1 MDGARVTAL
10 CFSPA
15 WALACLVGCAETRT
29 AAEIDA
35 MARYQELAGTEWRQ
49 VLHDGCTGNWRDA
62 WFLDGRKATVTNGP
76 NGMTFTAGPA
86 AGDDSC
92 HAVLW
97 TKRSFRGDLKIE
109 YEYTRTD
116 SAVRYV
122 TILYIQATGSGDAEH
137 RKDIA
142 AWSDLRT
149 VPSMRLYFNHMNTYH
164 ISYAAFGTR
173 NDDPGGDYIRA
184 RRYMPDAGKGLA
196 GTELK
201 DEYARTGL
209 FKTGVPYRITVI
221 KSGQELFMHIQGD
234 GREQVCHFRNVALPP
249 IVEGRI
255 GLRHMYTRGARY
267 RDFRVSVP
275 AKPQETM
282 ESSSGKN

>member
-1 MDGARVTAL
+1 MERVSARLL
-10 CFSPA
+10 CVFCT
-15 WALACLVGCAETRT
+15 LACLGGCAGLEVAKERGTMT
-29 AAEIDA
+29 DF
-35 MARYQELAGTEWRQ
+35 QELAKAEWRQ
-49 VLHDGCTGNWRDA
+49 VLHDRCTGNWQDA
-62 WFLDGRKATVTNGP
+62 WFLDGRKATVTNGLD
-76 NGMTFTAGPA
+76 GMTFTAGPT

-97 TKRSFRGDLKIE
+97 TKDSFQGDLKIE

-137 RKDIA
+137 PKDIA
-142 AWSDLRT
+142 AWSSLRT

-164 ISYAAFGTR
+164 ISYAAFDTR
-173 NDDPGGDYIRA
+173 NDDPEEDYIRA
-184 RRYMPDAGKGLA
+184 RRYMPDPGKGLV

-221 KSGQELFMHIQGD
+221 KKGQELFMHIQGD
-234 GREQVCHFRNVALPP
+234 GREQLCHFRNVGLPLCWSTDFPAAQIPNKPGGVQRQAL
-249 IVEGRI
+249 
-255 GLRHMYTRGARY
+255 LW
-267 RDFRVSVP
+267 
-275 AKPQETM
+275 
-282 ESSSGKN
+282 

>member
-1 MDGARVTAL
+1 MKRMRGRAL
-10 CFSPA
+10 CLV
-15 WALACLVGCAETRT
+15 WALGGFGASGAEEAPR
-29 AAEIDA
+29 EHDA
-35 MARYQELAGTEWRQ
+35 MTRFQELAKAEWRQ
-49 VLHDGCTGNWRDA
+49 VFHDPCTGNWQDA

-76 NGMTFTAGPA
+76 DGMTFAAGPT
-86 AGDDSC
+86 AGDDAC

-97 TKRSFRGDLKIE
+97 TRESFQGDLKIE

-116 SAVRYV
+116 RAVRNV
-122 TILYIQATGSGDAEH
+122 TILYIQATGSGDAGH
-137 RKDIA
+137 PKDIA
-142 AWSDLRT
+142 AWSALRS

-164 ISYAAFGTR
+164 ISYAAFGQK
-173 NDDPGGDYIRA
+173 NDGPKEDYIRA

-221 KSGQELFMHIQGD
+221 KKGRELFLHIRGDGQEKL
-234 GREQVCHFRNVALPP
+234 CHFRNDALPP
-249 IVEGRI
+249 IIEGRI

-275 AKPQETM
+275 APPQDVREDRLP
-282 ESSSGKN
+282 